1 MVDDTFALLERAFFT
16 SSSAR
21 NGKILKKAARLNN
34 IMSTVNN
41 SIPQPQSANL
51 NAKTGK
57 PKVSS
62 RGGARANAGRPKG
75 SADKFSVTA
84 LLDAVTAKTGQNYV
98 DLLIDDF
105 NTARANQDGHLVN
118 KYHNLILNKLA
129 ASLTAVEVTDSQDA
143 LAQRQAAFAAAIAK
157 IAAAT
162 K

>member
-1 MVDDTFALLERAFFT
+1 MTLCPPGEGFFT

-21 NGKILKKAARLNN
+21 NGKILKKTAGLNN

-41 SIPQPQSANL
+41 SIPANANARL

>member
-1 MVDDTFALLERAFFT
+1 
-16 SSSAR
+16 
-21 NGKILKKAARLNN
+21 
-34 IMSTVNN
+34 MSTVNN

>member
-1 MVDDTFALLERAFFT
+1 
-16 SSSAR
+16 
-21 NGKILKKAARLNN
+21 
-34 IMSTVNN
+34 MSKVNN
-41 SIPQPQSANL
+41 SVVDVKI
-51 NAKTGK
+51 NAKTGR

-129 ASLTAVEVTDSQDA
+129 ASLTAVEVTATED
-143 LAQRQAAFAAAIAK
+143 LVAQRQQAFAAAIAK
-157 IAAAT
+157 ITEVA